1 MAQAHAKNAVASVPM
16 RPSASCSRHA
26 DGVRPASGRQSDGAA
41 TREPVRVM
49 FVQDHLGQSPDSIH
63 GVTRYFLSTLP
74 AFDRRIIEPS
84 LCVLSP
90 RHIVGERLLGAEG
103 IRPVFLERPKW
114 DPRALAGLVRLVRE
128 RDIDVL
134 HLGGFKAI
142 MLGRMAA
149 RITGRAA
156 VLHLHDARP
165 MPALVR
171 LVQHRLAPWTDATIV
186 VSAAMRQVAL
196 ADYGLPAERLE
207 VLHNGVRREAVASVA
222 PGERDRVRAELGLS
236 PDAPVIGILGR
247 IEAGKGLEPL
257 LRAMPEV
264 LARCPR
270 ATLLVV
276 GDGPMR
282 QACERLAGDLGVS
295 ESVRFAGYRA
305 DIPAVLSAMDVM
317 AAPALAEE
325 GLGYAV
331 LEGMCAGLPV
341 VACPSGGLT
350 EVVRH
355 GETGLL
361 VPKGEVAPLAGGLI
375 DLLTDVPKR
384 DAFSEAAR
392 RRAAKFSIRGH
403 VARLQEIH
411 QAVAR
416 LRSRRPAG
424 TGRLFPKATRP
435 ARERPIG
442 QGGEHDA

>member
-1 MAQAHAKNAVASVPM
+1 MLTTPIGEASH
-16 RPSASCSRHA
+16 RR
-26 DGVRPASGRQSDGAA
+26 GGPAEDEPAGAWRRSGRAA
-41 TREPVRVM
+41 ARRSVRVM
-49 FVQDHLGQSPDSIH
+49 FVQDHLGQSADSIH

-74 AFDRRIIEPS
+74 AFDHSIVEPS

-90 RHIVGERLLGAEG
+90 RHLVGERLLWAEG
-103 IRPVFLERPKW
+103 VRPVFLERPKW
-114 DPRALAGLVRLVRE
+114 DPRALSDLIRLVRE

-165 MPALVR
+165 MPPLVR
-171 LVQHRLAPWTDATIV
+171 LVQHRLARWTDATIV

-196 ADYGLPAERLE
+196 VDYNLPAERLE
-207 VLHNGVRREAVASVA
+207 VLHNGVRCDAITSIATS
-222 PGERDRVRAELGLS
+222 ERGRVRRELGLS
-236 PDAPVIGILGR
+236 SGASVIGILGR

-257 LRAMPEV
+257 LRAMPQV

-270 ATLLVV
+270 AFLLAV

-282 QACERLAGDLGVS
+282 PECERLADALGVS
-295 ESVRFAGYRA
+295 ASVCFTGYRA

-325 GLGYAV
+325 GLSYAV

-341 VACPSGGLT
+341 VAFPSGGLA

-355 GETGLL
+355 GKTGLL
-361 VPKGEVAPLAGGLI
+361 VAKGDVTLLARALVE
-375 DLLTDVPKR
+375 LLTDAPR
-384 DAFSEAAR
+384 RQAFSEAAR
-392 RRAAKFSIRGH
+392 RRVADFSIEHH

-411 QAVAR
+411 QAVAA
-416 LRSRRPAG
+416 LRSTTPAGAGLGSREATRLSRRRPG
-424 TGRLFPKATRP
+424 
-435 ARERPIG
+435 ERD
-442 QGGEHDA
+442 GERRA

>member
-1 MAQAHAKNAVASVPM
+1 
-16 RPSASCSRHA
+16 
-26 DGVRPASGRQSDGAA
+26 
-41 TREPVRVM
+41 M
-49 FVQDHLGQSPDSIH
+49 FVQDHLGQSADSIH

-74 AFDRRIIEPS
+74 AFDRRVVEPS

-90 RHIVGERLLGAEG
+90 RHVVGERLLGAEG

-114 DPRALAGLVRLVRE
+114 DPRALLGLIRLVRE
-128 RDIDVL
+128 RDVDVL

-149 RITGRAA
+149 LITGRAA

-165 MPALVR
+165 MPPLVR
-171 LVQHRLAPWTDATIV
+171 LMQHRLARWTDATIV

-196 ADYGLPAERLE
+196 VDYGLPAERLE
-207 VLHNGVRREAVASVA
+207 VLHNGVRCDPITSIAAS
-222 PGERDRVRAELGLS
+222 ERGRVRGELGLS
-236 PDAPVIGILGR
+236 DDAPVIGIVGR
-247 IEAGKGLEPL
+247 IEAGKGFEPL
-257 LRAMPEV
+257 LRAMPQV

-270 ATLLVV
+270 AALLAV

-282 QACERLAGDLGVS
+282 PECERLTDTLGVS
-295 ESVRFAGYRA
+295 ASVRFTGYRA
-305 DIPAVLSAMDVM
+305 DIPAMLSAMDVM

-325 GLGYAV
+325 GLSYAV

-361 VPKGEVAPLAGGLI
+361 VPKGEVAPLAEALV
-375 DLLTDVPKR
+375 DLLTDAPR
-384 DAFSEAAR
+384 RQAFSEAAR
-392 RRAAKFSIRGH
+392 RRVAGFSIERH

-411 QAVAR
+411 QAVAA
-416 LRSRRPAG
+416 LRSSRPSGAGLGPREATRLPRRRPG
-424 TGRLFPKATRP
+424 GRD
-435 ARERPIG
+435 
-442 QGGEHDA
+442 GGRRA